1 MFAQKVQSIES
12 QIQQLTEQLNQF
24 RTLEAQLE
32 EAVQAIAR
40 LREAATKFDA
50 DVEDEVSQALVQ
62 AVGVG
67 QWVNLVEL
75 VEDEEP
81 ETETIDE
88 EWGSEEPE
96 ITEEIAR
103 ASILPTDL
111 QEQILQCKTWSEM
124 RALVLTNPEAL
135 VEAIDREPAL
145 AKRLVGQIATYI
157 NNVGRDALKDLE
169 ALPSALAHEVRTL
182 LNSPNLTSVI
192 PVSDV
197 PYSKIQETARELYN
211 FKTWAQIRAVLQ
223 GYTPATKGEILREM
237 ALSAENKTKTK
248 FIENLPALI
257 AKYCE
262 RGDTSDLEW
271 LPQTVARKV
280 EELLAQQ
287 AAA

>member
-12 QIQQLTEQLNQF
+12 QIQALTEQLNQF

-67 QWVNLVEL
+67 QWVNLVEPPEEWG
-75 VEDEEP
+75 VDEDEEP
-81 ETETIDE
+81 Q
-88 EWGSEEPE
+88 P
-96 ITEEIAR
+96 EEISSALAR
-103 ASILPTDL
+103 ASILPPDL
-111 QEQILQCKTWSEM
+111 LRQILQCRTWEEM
-124 RALVLTNPEAL
+124 REIALTHPEAL
-135 VEAIDREPAL
+135 TEAMKREPAL
-145 AKRLVGQIATYI
+145 ERNLPGQIAIYI
-157 NNVGRDALKDLE
+157 NIVGKAAEKDLYSI
-169 ALPSALAHEVRTL
+169 PTTLAHSVRAL
-182 LNSPNLTSVI
+182 LNSQNLTSTVK
-192 PVSDV
+192 PASDV
-197 PYSKIQETARELYN
+197 PYAKIQETARELYN

-223 GYTPATKGEILREM
+223 GFTPETKGEILRQM
-237 ALSAENKTKTK
+237 AKSADNKTKTK

-257 AKYCE
+257 AKYCDS
-262 RGDTSDLEW
+262 GDTSDLEW
-271 LPQTVARKV
+271 LPQTVARRV